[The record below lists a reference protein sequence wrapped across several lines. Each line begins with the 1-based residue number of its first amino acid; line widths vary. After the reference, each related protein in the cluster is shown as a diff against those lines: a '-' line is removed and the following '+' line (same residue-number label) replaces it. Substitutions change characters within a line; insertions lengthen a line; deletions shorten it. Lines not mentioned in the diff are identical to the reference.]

1 MANKIV
7 NSATELI
14 GQTPILKLNNYAK
27 NSNATILAKLEL
39 FNPAGSVKD
48 RIALKMIDDAEKAG
62 LLKPGAT
69 IIEPTSGNTGI
80 GLASVA
86 ASRGYK
92 AILTLPDT
100 MWSVSSAMPLKLS
113 KNLTSAAYSS
123 ASSLVWQ

>member
-48 RIALKMIDDAEKAG
+48 RIALKMIDDAEKA
-62 LLKPGAT
+62 
-69 IIEPTSGNTGI
+69 
-80 GLASVA
+80 V
-86 ASRGYK
+86 
-92 AILTLPDT
+92 ILF
-100 MWSVSSAMPLKLS
+100 
-113 KNLTSAAYSS
+113 
-123 ASSLVWQ
+123 